1 MIVADRP
8 KAQDSP
14 VFIRGEAQSRTKE
27 LVPRGFLE
35 ILSPDHKPTPFTQ
48 GSGRLDLA
56 RAIADKANP
65 LTPRVAVNRIWMHHF
80 GEGLVPTPDDLG
92 VQSGK
97 PSNPRTA
104 RLPRRE
110 VHRIRLEHEEAPQS
124 HHALRRLSAEQRHE
138 PRLRDEGPR
147 QQTALACLHLGVRA
161 GAALIVAAPCC
172 HREVRAHLSAPA
184 VLEPVFRHGI
194 LAEREAE
201 VLTDALRALLLE
213 IHGYKAGVIEFIS
226 PEHTGKNLMISAQ
239 RRTQPRDA
247 EPLRAKFRELI
258 AFHGLAEQRLAR
270 LLGEL

>member
-1 MIVADRP
+1 MKITLWVR
-8 KAQDSP
+8 
-14 VFIRGEAQSRTKE
+14 VTGVEARAE
-27 LVPRGFLE
+27 LVAEANATAQALGFAELE
-35 ILSPDHKPTPFTQ
+35 FIAGT
-48 GSGRLDLA
+48 
-56 RAIADKANP
+56 IADFAP
-65 LTPRVAVNRIWMHHF
+65 AEP
-80 GEGLVPTPDDLG
+80 PDVLIALHACD
-92 VQSGK
+92 
-97 PSNPRTA
+97 TA
-104 RLPRRE
+104 TDD
-110 VHRIRLEHEEAPQS
+110 A
-124 HHALRRLSAEQRHE
+124 
-138 PRLRDEGPR
+138 
-147 QQTALACLHLGVRA
+147 LHLGVRA

-184 VLEPVFRHGI
+184 VLDPVFRHGI

-213 IHGYKAGVIEFIS
+213 IHGYKASVIEFIS